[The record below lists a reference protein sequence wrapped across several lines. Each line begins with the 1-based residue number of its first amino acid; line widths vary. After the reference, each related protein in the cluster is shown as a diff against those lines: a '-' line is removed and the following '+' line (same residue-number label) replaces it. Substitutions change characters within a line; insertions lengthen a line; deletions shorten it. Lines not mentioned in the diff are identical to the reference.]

1 LRPARTPPII
11 GNSPPRS
18 GGSVLAE
25 APEFDTATKKHQ
37 QGDSVMFK
45 ASHLFYVVIAA
56 VFAVT
61 PVMSMAAEKADAK
74 KGAIV
79 LTDSA
84 YAKATVVNIK
94 KKERELTLRDE
105 KGVDHVMIAGDD
117 VRNFAQIKKGD
128 IVEVEYHVAVA
139 SALEKASDATVAGQ
153 TSAVE
158 RAPAGAKPGM
168 AAMQTRTIVA
178 TVLEESHAYR
188 AGTKRR
194 HCDLQSAGRHENL
207 RQSEE
212 GRQDLRRVQR
222 GDCYLGEDA
231 GQEEVTNTYS

>member
-11 GNSPPRS
+11 GNSPPRR

-25 APEFDTATKKHQ
+25 APEFDTAIKKHQ

-45 ASHLFYVVIAA
+45 ASHLFYVVVAA

-105 KGVDHVMIAGDD
+105 KGVDHVMIAGDE

-178 TVLEESHAYR
+178 TVLEVDAKNRMLTAQGPKGGIATFKVPADMKTFDSLKK
-188 AGTKRR
+188 GDKI
-194 HCDLQSAGRHENL
+194 SAVY
-207 RQSEE
+207 SEAIAIS
-212 GRQDLRRVQR
+212 VKTP
-222 GDCYLGEDA
+222 A
-231 GQEEVTNTYS
+231 KKK